1 MCNTFR
7 HRSRVTI
14 VRMILSRALFHGSSP
29 SQTFSISLAAATC
42 SKDISISSPISS
54 CWYSKPKYVSP
65 HLHIP
70 CSTFRHHLPPP
81 ISLDILLVMNCS
93 QRIATDAHEGAQR
106 PIHLVT
112 MRRLPGPI
120 SELSYTAIS
129 STPSLVS
136 HHECLGDSRQ
146 RFIADLSIFLAFE
159 ATRCNHH
166 DAPSFASTVVILY
179 SSSTFHGNIHNK
191 VDYPNTRS
199 NFSIFL

>member
-1 MCNTFR
+1 MLVLKNK
-7 HRSRVTI
+7 
-14 VRMILSRALFHGSSP
+14 VRLSASTYPLFHILTSP
-29 SQTFSISLAAATC
+29 L
-42 SKDISISSPISS
+42 
-54 CWYSKPKYVSP
+54 P
-65 HLHIP
+65 HP
-70 CSTFRHHLPPP
+70 PPP

-93 QRIATDAHEGAQR
+93 HRIATDAHEGAQR

-146 RFIADLSIFLAFE
+146 RFIADVSIFLTFE
-159 ATRCNHH
+159 VARYNHH